1 VLQNVKLSGEGVAR
15 SCHYELN
22 VLLRTLIF
30 NLFTLLFHSVLVLE
44 HVFGQIFKKW
54 DHQ

>member
-30 NLFTLLFHSVLVLE
+30 NLFTLLFHSVLVRSSIAASDE
-44 HVFGQIFKKW
+44 PSDVR
-54 DHQ
+54 